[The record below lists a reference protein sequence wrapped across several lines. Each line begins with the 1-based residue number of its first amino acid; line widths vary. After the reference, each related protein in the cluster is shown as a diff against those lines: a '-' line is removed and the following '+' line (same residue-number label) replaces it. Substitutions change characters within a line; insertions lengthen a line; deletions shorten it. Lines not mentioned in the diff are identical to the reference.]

1 MIQSIEIA
9 APDRGMP
16 PADLLLRE
24 FSHRI
29 NNEFASAIAIVSIA
43 SARTESDVAK
53 TALNDVRDRL
63 HSYAQVHRAL
73 AVPEQHRQVD
83 AAATLSRLC
92 QAMSEA
98 RLSAEGIE
106 LTFVE
111 QPIQLDSERSWQMAL
126 VVSELITNSARHA
139 FHRKGGAIRVEISQN
154 GPFIQCSVSDNGCA
168 AVGNQPGCGSKIIHA
183 LAESL
188 GGTLEQRFGQSGSR
202 AKLVFPAD
210 PESQM
215 PSPRSFVRRL

>member
-1 MIQSIEIA
+1 MSQLIEIA
-9 APDRGMP
+9 RPDRSAP
-16 PADLLLRE
+16 PPDLLLRE

-53 TALNDVRDRL
+53 TALNTVRDQL
-63 HSYAQVHRAL
+63 HSYAEVHRAL
-73 AVPEQHRQVD
+73 AMPELNRQID
-83 AAATLSRLC
+83 AADAIARLC
-92 QAMSEA
+92 RAMSQA

-111 QPIQLDSERSWQMAL
+111 NLIELDAKRCWQMAL

-139 FHRKGGAIRVEISQN
+139 FHRQGGAIRVELSQI
-154 GPFIQCSVSDNGCA
+154 GASIQCSVSDNGCA
-168 AVGNQPGCGSKIIHA
+168 AVVKQPGCGSKIVRA

-188 GGTLEQRFGQSGSR
+188 GGTIEQRFEPTGTR
-202 AKLVFPAD
+202 ATLTFPMDA
-210 PESQM
+210 EGRISNGA
-215 PSPRSFVRRL
+215 